1 MELFKDV
8 FFWATIATAIIVLE
22 FIIFISR
29 RKYRRIVYIMSGI
42 FALTFFEVP
51 RIIIPFLPQ
60 PSIGL
65 TPNTAKILGGI
76 IFFSGLFIIC
86 GAFSQLMK
94 AKKENWELRTSGF
107 YGIVRHPMYLGDILW
122 ALGWSI
128 IFNAL
133 YGLVLTALWLFLR
146 YSLAMLE
153 EEKLIEKYGEIYK
166 NYMKTVTKRIIPYVI

>member
-1 MELFKDV
+1 MELFRDI
-8 FFWATIATAIIVLE
+8 FFWATVATNAIVLE

-29 RKYRRIVYIMSGI
+29 RKYRRVVYVVSGI
-42 FALTFFEVP
+42 SALSFFEIP

-65 TPNTAKILGGI
+65 NPSTAKILGGI

-86 GAFSQLMK
+86 GAFFQLMK
-94 AKKENWELRTSGF
+94 AKKENWKLRISGF
-107 YGIVRHPMYLGDILW
+107 YRIVRHPMYLGDILW

-133 YGLVLTALWLFLR
+133 YGLVLTVLWLFLR
-146 YSLAMLE
+146 YSLAVLE